1 MFETIPVLIPR
12 LIYAATGRRAV
23 PSSSALLFGHTL
35 AYFAIGIGASGPSG
49 VCREI
54 TAFPPAVAA
63 GHSRQYNGTTLSSM
77 KV

>member
-35 AYFAIGIGASGPSG
+35 AYFSYQDWCQWAKWRLP
-49 VCREI
+49 
-54 TAFPPAVAA
+54 
-63 GHSRQYNGTTLSSM
+63 
-77 KV
+77 